1 LESASEA
8 GLRYRGVNQ
17 CRHTFASRLLTT
29 GKYPEKWIAD
39 YLGHTSTAM
48 LHKHYGKMIKQ
59 DRPDLEDQAFDDLAI
74 GLRRAKVA

>member
-1 LESASEA
+1 M
-8 GLRYRGVNQ
+8 
-17 CRHTFASRLLTT
+17 TT